1 MNDFQD
7 DSGSAAAAG
16 SSDAAVDE
24 STQTATE
31 SDNSGEDASSDADDD
46 VSEEERKFV
55 PESFQKRFTESRH
68 ELKSLKTKLAELQ
81 KQALGN
87 ETKSQEAA
95 RVAQENAVLKQ
106 VLKLVSENG
115 PVKPEAVPKEP
126 EWEFDLDDSDP
137 AMRAAAKME
146 RRLAALEGKVA
157 PVSKAAEQAN
167 FHIEKQRH
175 EAQLTAQYNSS
186 LAKHAHLKDNAEAQR
201 LAFTLAHAGKDLSE
215 AFDEVARLI
224 APGGTQR
231 VVKEA
236 PRVIA
241 PARSGPAPTAQIKS
255 LADAI
260 KAADKMLDIKK
271 R

>member
-31 SDNSGEDASSDADDD
+31 SDNSGEDTSSDADDD
-46 VSEEERKFV
+46 VSEEERRFV

-68 ELKSLKTKLAELQ
+68 ELKSLKTKLAELT
-81 KQALGN
+81 KQAAGN

-106 VLKLVSENG
+106 VLKLVSEKG
-115 PVKPEAVPKEP
+115 PAAPEPAPVEP

-146 RRLAALEGKVA
+146 RRLARLEGEVRPASEQAK
-157 PVSKAAEQAN
+157 QAN
-167 FHIEKQRH
+167 FHIEKQKH

-201 LAFTLAHAGKDLSE
+201 LAFSLAHAGKDLAE

-224 APGGTQR
+224 APSSTR

-241 PARSGPAPTAQIKS
+241 PARSGPAPTAPIKS